1 MNLFGLYVPGR
12 SLFHRLGAGP
22 KYLIM
27 ILLTVPAAVLRDWRL
42 GLACLVA
49 AMGLLAACRIGLARA
64 WRLPAMVWVL
74 VAMLLGYHLLS
85 GTPGRGVNAA
95 AVFLVAIYVS
105 RLLTSTTPGGE
116 LIDAQRFGVL
126 AFNALQ
132 YPAYLAKVRLAADQ
146 RHQRAAARPGQHVVQ
161 HLTNNLFAENT
172 SVQRAFHHVQQ
183 ALSGA
188 EDLLRQRRRVDAAFR
203 HRGAKQWVFA
213 NVHQQRLKLKQIDIK
228 PQTGQRRIF
237 SRKSFTFEG

>member
-116 LIDAQRFGVL
+116 LIDALIAGLRPLAVFGISAERVGLAVAVMLRSIPVL
-126 AFNALQ
+126 LDSFGQVRQAAMARGSEHRLFALVT
-132 YPAYLAKVRLAADQ
+132 PVVVRAVGHAQATGAALAA
-146 RHQRAAARPGQHVVQ
+146 
-161 HLTNNLFAENT
+161 
-172 SVQRAFHHVQQ
+172 
-183 ALSGA
+183 
-188 EDLLRQRRRVDAAFR
+188 
-203 HRGAKQWVFA
+203 RGLGE
-213 NVHQQRLKLKQIDIK
+213 R
-228 PQTGQRRIF
+228 
-237 SRKSFTFEG
+237 E

>member
-85 GTPGRGVNAA
+85 ATTGRGVNAA

-116 LIDAQRFGVL
+116 LIDALIAGLRPLAVFGISAERVGLAVAVMLRSIPVL
-126 AFNALQ
+126 LDSFGQVRQAAMARGREHRLFALVT
-132 YPAYLAKVRLAADQ
+132 PVVVRAVGHAQATGAALAA
-146 RHQRAAARPGQHVVQ
+146 
-161 HLTNNLFAENT
+161 
-172 SVQRAFHHVQQ
+172 
-183 ALSGA
+183 
-188 EDLLRQRRRVDAAFR
+188 
-203 HRGAKQWVFA
+203 RGLGE
-213 NVHQQRLKLKQIDIK
+213 R
-228 PQTGQRRIF
+228 
-237 SRKSFTFEG
+237 E

>member
-116 LIDAQRFGVL
+116 LIDALIAGLRPLAVFGVSPERVGL
-126 AFNALQ
+126 AVAVMLRSIPVLLDSFGQVRQAAMARGRERRLFALVT
-132 YPAYLAKVRLAADQ
+132 PVVVRAVGHAQATGAALAARGLGERDEVTL
-146 RHQRAAARPGQHVVQ
+146 PG
-161 HLTNNLFAENT
+161 EI
-172 SVQRAFHHVQQ
+172 S
-183 ALSGA
+183 
-188 EDLLRQRRRVDAAFR
+188 
-203 HRGAKQWVFA
+203 
-213 NVHQQRLKLKQIDIK
+213 
-228 PQTGQRRIF
+228 
-237 SRKSFTFEG
+237 